1 MKKAL
6 LVAIAAVVM
15 STAAIADQPTLEELM
30 RKIEAL
36 EERDRERQAQIDRL
50 ERELADQR
58 DEAAVEREPVTR
70 EEPAPAERAVVE
82 RRGPQRDPLDPAP
95 ARTRA
100 LQLGGDAAVTS
111 GTAFNPAISV
121 ILDGTYGYFS
131 SDIDEPPG
139 FDFGHSHGHSHG
151 HGGHGHGVEEGFN
164 LREAELTF
172 TGSVDPYFDMMVMAS
187 ITASDIELEEAYI
200 TTSSLPAGLQVKA
213 GKFLSDVGY
222 INKQHIHDWYFVD
235 QPWMRELMFGDEGLN
250 EVGVQLS
257 WLAPLPTYTRFG
269 VEVLEGTSSGV
280 ANFVGDGRHEMVT
293 VLPGEDNQPV
303 RNRWRAHK
311 NLNDKNGPRLF
322 TGFVKWAPDLG
333 FDHAMQ
339 LGAFGGYSRIW
350 QNEEGHSSGRLET
363 WDGDSR
369 FIGADLVYKYGRG
382 GLMGHGNFVLQA
394 EYVLR
399 ELDVEY
405 QSRQFTNFSTLAL
418 TGPADDPDQ
427 RDQRWRQDAFYLQG
441 VYGFAPRWNAGLRV
455 DGVGLTNRAF
465 DDGRDSMGRRGMRD
479 DVGASWRY
487 SGQVTFAP
495 TEFSR
500 LRGQISYND
509 LDDGHSA
516 WQFLLQYNMS
526 LGVHGAHAF

>member
-1 MKKAL
+1 MRVIWVLVLAL
-6 LVAIAAVVM
+6 AMGCTHVLAGE
-15 STAAIADQPTLEELM
+15 PTLEELM

-36 EERDRERQAQIDRL
+36 EERDRERQERIERL
-50 ERELADQR
+50 ETELRATQAVEEE
-58 DEAAVEREPVTR
+58 DEADER
-70 EEPAPAERAVVE
+70 PA
-82 RRGPQRDPLDPAP
+82 RRQTAIGAGPQADPLDPTP
-95 ARTRA
+95 ARMRA
-100 LQLGGDAAVTS
+100 GSITGEVGS

-121 ILDGTYGYFS
+121 ILDGTYAHFS
-131 SDIDEPPG
+131 DHLDEPAG
-139 FDFGHSHGHSHG
+139 FEFGHDHGHG
-151 HGGHGHGVEEGFN
+151 HGGHDHGISEGFN
-164 LREAELTF
+164 LRAAEITF
-172 TGSVDPYFDMMVMAS
+172 TGSVDPYFDMMVVAAVTS
-187 ITASDIELEEAYI
+187 QDIELEEAYV
-200 TTSSLPAGLQVKA
+200 TTRSLPAGLQVKA

-222 INKQHIHDWYFVD
+222 INKHHIHDWYFVD

-257 WLAPLPTYTRFG
+257 WLAPFDTYTRFG
-269 VEVLEGTSSGV
+269 LEVLEGDSPGV
-280 ANFVGDGRHEMVT
+280 ASYIGDSRHEMVT

-303 RNRWRAHK
+303 RNRWRADK
-311 NLNDKNGPRLF
+311 NLRDRDGPRLF

-339 LGAFGGYSRIW
+339 LGAFGGIGQVW

-363 WDGDSR
+363 WDGDSQ
-369 FIGADLVYKYGRG
+369 FIGADLVYKFGRG

-394 EYVLR
+394 EYVYR

-405 QSRQFTNFSTLAL
+405 QSRQFTDFSNLAL
-418 TGPADDPDQ
+418 TGPADDPDR
-427 RDQRWRQDAFYLQG
+427 RDQRWKQDAFYLQG

-465 DDGRDSMGRRGMRD
+465 DDGTDALGRRGMRD
-479 DVGASWRY
+479 DLDASWRY

-500 LRGQISYND
+500 LRGQVSYND
-509 LDDGHSA
+509 IAGGHEA
-516 WQFLLQYNMS
+516 WQFMLQYNMS